1 MTEAFHDV
9 LFPLAISFGA
19 SGGPERT
26 NEIVRLQSGHE
37 HRNLRHAH
45 SRRRYDVGT
54 GVRSIEEMEQV
65 LDFFEARRGSAAS
78 FRFRDPFD
86 RKSCALAA
94 APMPTDQNLGIGD
107 GVARQFPLSKTYGGG
122 PDAYQRP
129 IAKPVAGTVRIA
141 IDGDEIVAGQFTVDH
156 ATGLVTFAENAVPAT
171 GAVVTAGYEFDV
183 AVRFD
188 TDQLS
193 ASLSSFRAGQ
203 IPNIPLIE
211 VTS

>member
-86 RKSCALAA
+86 RKSCALATT
-94 APMPTDQNLGIGD
+94 PTPTDQNLGIGD
-107 GVARQFPLSKTYGGG
+107 GATRQFPLSKIYGDG
-122 PDAYQRP
+122 PDAYVRP
-129 IAKPVAGTVRIA
+129 IAKPVVGTVRVA
-141 IDGDEIVAGQFTVDH
+141 VNGDEISAEQISIDH
-156 ATGLVTFAENAVPAT
+156 AAGLVTFAETAVPAA
-171 GAVVTAGYEFDV
+171 GAMVTAGYEFDV
-183 AVRFD
+183 VVRFD

-193 ASLSSFRAGQ
+193 VNLSSFRAGQ
-203 IPNIPLIE
+203 IPNIPLVE
-211 VTS
+211 VIS

>member
-19 SGGPERT
+19 SGGPERS

-37 HRNLRHAH
+37 HRNQRHAY

-65 LDFFEARRGSAAS
+65 LDFFEARRGSAVA

-94 APMPTDQNLGIGD
+94 TPMPTDQRLGIGD
-107 GVARQFPLSKTYGGG
+107 GATRQFPLSKTYGDGQ
-122 PDAYQRP
+122 DVHVRP
-129 IAKPVAGTVRIA
+129 IARPVVGTVRVAVNGYEIA
-141 IDGDEIVAGQFTVDH
+141 AGEFSVDH
-156 ATGLVTFAENAVPAT
+156 AAGLVTLAETAVPAA
-171 GAVVTAGYEFDV
+171 GGVVTAGYEFDV

-193 ASLSSFRAGQ
+193 ANLSSFRAGQ
-203 IPNIPLIE
+203 IPNIPLVE
-211 VTS
+211 VIS